1 VSDFARYFFGT
12 FVVIGHIFPVF
23 LKFKG
28 GKGIASTMGLFAFA
42 LPCEG
47 WWLFFVVVALL
58 VGVLLYIIFLEWGSM
73 GSLMGVALLTI
84 VQAVIFVERYSDCL
98 TNVWVVT
105 ILMLLLVLNL
115 LTWIAHHK
123 NIYKLLAGEEHRTS
137 VRHKR

>member
-1 VSDFARYFFGT
+1 
-12 FVVIGHIFPVF
+12 VF

-42 LPCEG
+42 LPCEE
-47 WWLFFVVVALL
+47 WWLFFVAVALL